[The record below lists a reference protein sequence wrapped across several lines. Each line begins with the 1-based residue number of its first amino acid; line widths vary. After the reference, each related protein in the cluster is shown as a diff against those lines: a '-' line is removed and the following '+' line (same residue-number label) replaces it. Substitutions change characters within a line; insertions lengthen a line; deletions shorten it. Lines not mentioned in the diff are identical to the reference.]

1 MGSGGNSLFFGETGF
16 KGSIPPYQRGGYPNN
31 TAGYYGPN
39 PMGGFPMANSNLGY
53 PYSGG
58 IGSFGNPYNQ
68 PPPPPPT
75 PYQNPYQVGYG
86 YSPPRY
92 FGSRQ
97 FMPSFNQQPPRPT
110 AQTLDDITK
119 EYTQNFND
127 YIGGGGDEQQ
137 FVEGP
142 QFRSF
147 ENRLINTIGGL
158 TDRDRLNTDLEA
170 QRKRSTEGSLYSP
183 SAGRITQAI
192 ERRLNQLGP
201 ETPEENSFNE
211 PPSFYRALPPSYSM
225 GIGSFPMGVGS
236 SLFSRIPSYYGMPR
250 SLPYQRYGTTPGG
263 YDFIGGV
270 PADQVTY
277 QPIEPTPQES
287 DPEPTGTTPDGSV
300 TNDMTN
306 FFSNLGGTGEGIVE
320 RDGEYYFQYP
330 GDSDLQG
337 GVGEVKIPMTPELK
351 EYLVGIGALAPD
363 GTQETTQTTENNT
376 EAAATDAATAAP
388 ETQTTDTA
396 PEETAPRSY
405 DVQQTFDLSGKD
417 RSGINEEYSNQYRQA
432 IDAGFSEAEWVQSPA
447 FRSFEEAIVNNYKQT
462 NDPAVMRAE
471 AERQR
476 ARTGTYAD
484 SGGRI
489 ANELEQAASMIDYQN
504 AIQGAV

>member
-68 PPPPPPT
+68 PPPPPT

-225 GIGSFPMGVGS
+225 GIGGFPMGVGS
-236 SLFSRIPSYYGMPR
+236 SIFSRIPSYYGMPR

-287 DPEPTGTTPDGSV
+287 DPELTGTTPDGSV

-306 FFSNLGGTGEGIVE
+306 FFSNLGGTGEGIIE

-376 EAAATDAATAAP
+376 EDAATDAATTAP

-405 DVQQTFDLSGKD
+405 DVQQTFDLSGRD

-447 FRSFEEAIVNNYKQT
+447 FRSFEEAIVNNYKET

>member
-75 PYQNPYQVGYG
+75 PYQNPYQAGYG

-137 FVEGP
+137 FVAGP

-158 TDRDRLNTDLEA
+158 TDRDRLNTD
-170 QRKRSTEGSLYSP
+170 
-183 SAGRITQAI
+183 
-192 ERRLNQLGP
+192 
-201 ETPEENSFNE
+201 
-211 PPSFYRALPPSYSM
+211 
-225 GIGSFPMGVGS
+225 
-236 SLFSRIPSYYGMPR
+236 
-250 SLPYQRYGTTPGG
+250 
-263 YDFIGGV
+263 
-270 PADQVTY
+270 
-277 QPIEPTPQES
+277 
-287 DPEPTGTTPDGSV
+287 
-300 TNDMTN
+300 
-306 FFSNLGGTGEGIVE
+306 
-320 RDGEYYFQYP
+320 
-330 GDSDLQG
+330 
-337 GVGEVKIPMTPELK
+337 
-351 EYLVGIGALAPD
+351 
-363 GTQETTQTTENNT
+363 
-376 EAAATDAATAAP
+376 
-388 ETQTTDTA
+388 
-396 PEETAPRSY
+396 
-405 DVQQTFDLSGKD
+405 
-417 RSGINEEYSNQYRQA
+417 
-432 IDAGFSEAEWVQSPA
+432 
-447 FRSFEEAIVNNYKQT
+447 
-462 NDPAVMRAE
+462 
-471 AERQR
+471 
-476 ARTGTYAD
+476 
-484 SGGRI
+484 
-489 ANELEQAASMIDYQN
+489 
-504 AIQGAV
+504 